1 MSLLDPTPG
10 SQSRPSTS
18 PAPAIIPVNPT
29 LQDVAREM
37 RPWSE
42 ALCEEAVKPAIGRSS
57 EDSSWSAAQTR
68 ASHGPKVL
76 EKCVRARSRSLYF
89 YRTEVIIW
97 LSFKRMWKE
106 TLATSRIFLSPT

>member
-18 PAPAIIPVNPT
+18 LAPAIIPVNPT
-29 LQDVAREM
+29 LQDVVREM

-42 ALCEEAVKPAIGRSS
+42 APCEEAVKPAIGRSS

-68 ASHGPKVL
+68 AAHGPKVL
-76 EKCVRARSRSLYF
+76 EKKHAEARSRSLYF
-89 YRTEVIIW
+89 HRTE
-97 LSFKRMWKE
+97 
-106 TLATSRIFLSPT
+106 